1 MGDPADL
8 TAGGGG
14 KVGTVTVAEVTGV
27 VTVTP
32 GGGLV
37 GTVGTVGTEGTGAT
51 VGTAATTPA
60 TVWVGEVETA
70 EMADVPL
77 TGWANS
83 ERTFGEDG
91 SFMGATR
98 SAPGPETA
106 RPGCRKTESLREPF
120 RPPTAGRRSTLGAK
134 SRSCFCD

>member
-1 MGDPADL
+1 M
-8 TAGGGG
+8 
-14 KVGTVTVAEVTGV
+14 TVADVTGV

-77 TGWANS
+77 TGWAAS
-83 ERTFGEDG
+83 ERTLGEDG

-98 SAPGPETA
+98 SAPV
-106 RPGCRKTESLREPF
+106 
-120 RPPTAGRRSTLGAK
+120 
-134 SRSCFCD
+134 